1 MKYDRDMVMDTV
13 VNLFVAATLVVAIF
27 VTVSIFAL
35 ACRADDTPSRGDIM
49 DAYILPLET
58 TDDLLGIQL
67 ATGNDDFLLAP
78 SMFRKRHEDILDLRF
93 PIEVLR
99 TPLIL
104 RVRARANLRRAL
116 ALEFR
121 Y

>member
-1 MKYDRDMVMDTV
+1 MKYDRVMDTV

-35 ACRADDTPSRGDIM
+35 TCRADDTPSRGDIM
-49 DAYILPLET
+49 DAYILPLDT

-78 SMFRKRHEDILDLRF
+78 SMFRKRHEDILDLRY

-121 Y
+121 F